1 MVSGVSFIIYF
12 ATNNKDHLFF
22 YFQESAN
29 QPILSPQLSVQDD
42 ESKCTIVYAALYA

>member
-12 ATNNKDHLFF
+12 ATNNKGHLFF